1 MKKLGKKHIIIFACI
16 TILIL
21 AISAIS
27 FKTGNNAVSNI
38 IGTVISPVQSGTAAV
53 VRGTKNFAVNIFS
66 SGKNA
71 RENEKL
77 KAEIA
82 SLNDQLRMVEGYK
95 TENEKLRSMLQ
106 LAESR
111 SDFESTAANVIG
123 RNIDEL
129 HSTITIDK
137 GTRHNIKKNAVVYTA
152 EGLVGRVSEVGYNY
166 SKVQT
171 IFDAES
177 AVSAIC
183 LRSGDMGIVE
193 GSSLLAGGICT
204 MNYIDK
210 SAKTVVGDMV
220 ETSAAGGIFPQG
232 ILIGK
237 ITQIKEDNRALTLSA
252 VVETSVNPNNLDK
265 VLVITNVIAE

>member
-1 MKKLGKKHIIIFACI
+1 MKKFGKKQIIIFACI
-16 TILIL
+16 TVLIL
-21 AISAIS
+21 CISAVS
-27 FKTGNNAVSNI
+27 FKTGNNAVSNV
-38 IGTVISPVQSGTAAV
+38 IGTVISPIQSGTAAV

-106 LAESR
+106 LAQSR

-152 EGLVGRVSEVGYNY
+152 EGLVGRVSEVGYNFA
-166 SKVQT
+166 KVQT

-193 GSSLLAGGICT
+193 GSSTATEGICT

-265 VLVITNVIAE
+265 VLVITDVIAK